1 MHKFTKMQGVSVTLA
16 GCAEMQERADM
27 RSAEGLED
35 RMLTPGQVEAL
46 KVVLKVSWLTLG
58 AACRASLSGTSLR
71 FETLLIGACT
81 CADVTRR

>member
-1 MHKFTKMQGVSVTLA
+1 MQGVSVTLA
-16 GCAEMQERADM
+16 GRAEMQERADM

-58 AACRASLSGTSLR
+58 DCLPGIISKAHTP
-71 FETLLIGACT
+71 TLTMYL
-81 CADVTRR
+81 VTF